1 MSGDRAWTRPL
12 GLAVAGALA
21 TWALWKMG
29 SSLPMPRS
37 LGKLELETW
46 LREAGGAAA
55 AFAIVRVGAL
65 AVAGYATL
73 LGVLGTLARATRAA
87 ALSRIVL
94 RLALPTLRPLVAPA
108 AAITISIASALPAAA
123 QGRGE
128 PSRPAPVMQMIGPA
142 ASEPPVMTFVITPP
156 AAAETPEPAPA
167 TLHRGPGRHVL
178 VDRRPD
184 ASCRRAHDPDDG
196 AIIPYWRSLID
207 ANRDRLRARDEP
219 DLIFPGQVFVLPPL
233 S

>member
-12 GLAVAGALA
+12 GLAVVGALA

-29 SSLPMPRS
+29 SRLPMPRS
-37 LGKLELETW
+37 LEKVELETW
-46 LREAGGAAA
+46 LREAGGPAA

-65 AVAGYATL
+65 AVAAYATL
-73 LGVLGTLARATRAA
+73 LGALGTLALATRAA

-94 RLALPTLRPLVAPA
+94 RLALPTLRPLLAPA
-108 AAITISIASALPAAA
+108 AAITITIASAIPAAA

-128 PSRPAPVMQMIGPA
+128 PSRPAPVMQMIGAA
-142 ASEPPVMTFVITPP
+142 ASKPPVMTLVITPP
-156 AAAETPEPAPA
+156 AVAEKPGAAPA
-167 TLHRGPGRHVL
+167 TYTVTPGDTFWSIADQTL
-178 VDRRPD
+178 
-184 ASCRRAHDPDDG
+184 RAAGHDPDDG
-196 AIIPYWRSLID
+196 AIIPYWRSLIE

>member
-29 SSLPMPRS
+29 SRLPMPRS
-37 LGKLELETW
+37 LEMVEVETW
-46 LREAGGAAA
+46 LREAGGPAA

-65 AVAGYATL
+65 AVAAYATL
-73 LGVLGTLARATRAA
+73 LGALGTVALATRAA

-94 RLALPTLRPLVAPA
+94 RLALPTLRPLLAPA
-108 AAITISIASALPAAA
+108 AAITITIASALPAAA

-156 AAAETPEPAPA
+156 PAAETPQAAPA
-167 TLHRGPGRHVL
+167 TYTVAPGDTFWSIADQTL
-178 VDRRPD
+178 
-184 ASCRRAHDPDDG
+184 RAAGHDPDDG
-196 AIIPYWRSLID
+196 AIIPYWRSLIE